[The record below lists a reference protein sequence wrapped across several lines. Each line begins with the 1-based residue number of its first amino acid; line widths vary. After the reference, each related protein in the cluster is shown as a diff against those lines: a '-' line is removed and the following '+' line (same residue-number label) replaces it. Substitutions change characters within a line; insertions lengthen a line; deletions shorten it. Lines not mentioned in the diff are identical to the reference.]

1 MGKRETGKQR
11 KPYEKPTAIK
21 IAPEEAKRK
30 LLDHARRGDQEA
42 VRLLEIMFPE
52 EAEKLLEDRKKSA

>member
-21 IAPEEAKRK
+21 LAPEEAKRK
-30 LLDHARRGDQEA
+30 LLDHTRRGDQEA
-42 VRLLEIMFPE
+42 ARMLEIMFPE
-52 EAEKLLEDRKKSA
+52 EAKKLLEDKKKSA

>member
-30 LLDHARRGDQEA
+30 LLDHARLGDQEA
-42 VRLLEIMFPE
+42 MRMLEMMFPE
-52 EAEKLLEDRKKSA
+52 EAKKILEDRKKSA

>member
-1 MGKRETGKQR
+1 MGKPEIGKQR

-30 LLDHARRGDQEA
+30 LLDHARLGDQEA
-42 VRLLEIMFPE
+42 MRMLEMMFPE
-52 EAEKLLEDRKKSA
+52 EAKKILEDRKKSA